1 MYFENIDYEY
11 IFTDFDDTLIHTSY
25 ANYLAYKKAI
35 YYILGINIV
44 YIDERF
50 THSTLLEIEKNSN
63 KVKNIIN
70 CKNQYYNEF
79 LKYTYINNNLLDV
92 LKNLNADKIM
102 LVTNGNKDRVDK
114 TLKYHNI
121 QSFFYKQFYIKPANS
136 YSSKYLDVFN
146 KITEN
151 NFNINIEN
159 IIIFENSDL
168 EILKAI
174 NSGFKADKIFK
185 IPVKVYTGEFY
196 DAIYNFQQPI
206 S

>member
-1 MYFENIDYEY
+1 MSLLDNDIYAVFI
-11 IFTDFDDTLIHTSY
+11 DFDDTLIHTSH
-25 ANYLAYKKAI
+25 ANYLAYKKAV
-35 YYILGINIV
+35 YDILGINIT

-50 THSTLLEIEKNSN
+50 THLALLEIEKDIN

-70 CKNQYYNEF
+70 CKNKYYNKY

-92 LKNLNADKIM
+92 LKNLNADKII

-114 TLKYHNI
+114 TLKYHNL
-121 QSFFYKQFYIKPANS
+121 QSLFYKQFYIKPTNS

-146 KITEN
+146 NITEN
-151 NFNINIEN
+151 NLNISIEN

-174 NSGFKADKIFK
+174 NSGFKTDKIFK
-185 IPVKVYTGEFY
+185 IPVKVYTGEFL
-196 DAIYNFQQPI
+196 
-206 S
+206 

>member
-1 MYFENIDYEY
+1 MYFEDIDYGY

-25 ANYLAYKKAI
+25 ANYLAYKKAV
-35 YYILGINIV
+35 YDILGINIT

-50 THSTLLEIEKNSN
+50 THLALLEIEKDIN

-70 CKNQYYNEF
+70 CKNKYYNKY

-92 LKNLNADKIM
+92 LKNLNADKII

-114 TLKYHNI
+114 TLKYHNL
-121 QSFFYKQFYIKPANS
+121 QSLFYKQFYIKPTNS
-136 YSSKYLDVFN
+136 YSSKYLDAFN
-146 KITEN
+146 NITEN
-151 NFNINIEN
+151 NLNISIEN

-174 NSGFKADKIFK
+174 NSGFKTDKIFK
-185 IPVKVYTGEFY
+185 IPVKVYTGKFL
-196 DAIYNFQQPI
+196 
-206 S
+206 

>member
-1 MYFENIDYEY
+1 MSLLDNDIYAVFI
-11 IFTDFDDTLIHTSY
+11 DFDDTLIHTSY
-25 ANYLAYKKAI
+25 ANYLAYKKAV
-35 YYILGINIV
+35 YDILGINIT

-50 THSTLLEIEKNSN
+50 THLALLEIEKDIN

-70 CKNQYYNEF
+70 CKNKYYNKY

-92 LKNLNADKIM
+92 LKNLNADKII

-114 TLKYHNI
+114 TLKYHNL
-121 QSFFYKQFYIKPANS
+121 QSLFYKQFYIKPTNS

-146 KITEN
+146 NITEN
-151 NFNINIEN
+151 NLNISIEN

-174 NSGFKADKIFK
+174 NSGFKTDKIFK
-185 IPVKVYTGEFY
+185 IPVKVYTGEFL
-196 DAIYNFQQPI
+196 
-206 S
+206 